1 MKIIR
6 AGAYEAFYDMPLQV
20 DWMLTTRCNYRCTYC
35 FHYGY
40 GRTPPP
46 QLPFST
52 LEQLKNAVN
61 NIASLNRPHYDITF
75 TGGEPTIHPHMI
87 DLIYMLRD
95 KLQERLREILIITNG
110 SRNEKFYQKIV
121 EIAKSLNISMQV
133 SVHTDHVDM
142 EHFLELIELLSN
154 NVNLYIPLMFNPD
167 KREEVHLIFDILC
180 EYRKRFPFNMEVK
193 TLRLSNSV
201 DPRYTDDD
209 LQWIQETIKYFH
221 ALERAVKVK
230 STKKLPVMMNMFHD
244 IEIDGERQVVE
255 TVNLDPNYTNGL
267 ADFSGMY
274 CVANTANLR
283 IEENGLCRGLICYL
297 PPNMCNIYEKDSLK
311 AVRDNLIHAI
321 QCNKKLCGCPSAN
334 YVPKFSSP
342 EEAIGFMKVFGA
354 KQKALFDEYDA
365 AQ

>member
-40 GRTPPP
+40 GRATPP

-52 LEQLKNAVN
+52 LEQLKNAVD
-61 NIASLNRPHYDITF
+61 NIASLNRPHYDIILV
-75 TGGEPTIHPHMI
+75 GGEPTIHPHMM

-95 KLQERLREILIITNG
+95 TLQERLREVSIVSNG
-110 SRNEKFYQKIV
+110 SRNEELYRKIAD
-121 EIAKSLNISMQV
+121 IAKSVNISMQI

-142 EHFLELIELLSN
+142 EHILELIELLAN
-154 NVNLYIPLMFNPD
+154 DVNLYIPLMFNPD

-180 EYRKRFPFNMEVK
+180 EYRKRFPFRMEVK
-193 TLRLSNSV
+193 TIRLPNCI
-201 DPRYTDDD
+201 DPRYTEDD

-230 STKKLPVMMNMFHD
+230 VTKKSPTMMHMFHD
-244 IEIDGERQVVE
+244 IEIDGKRQLIE
-255 TVNLDPNYTNGL
+255 TVNIDPNYTNGL

-283 IEENGLCRGLICYL
+283 IEENGLCRGLICYE
-297 PPNMCNIYEKDSLK
+297 PPHTCNIYEKGSLK
-311 AVRDNLIHAI
+311 AARDNLIHAI
-321 QCNKKLCGCPSAN
+321 QCKRKLCGCDNAN
-334 YVPKFSSP
+334 YVPKFSSL
-342 EEAIGFMKVFGA
+342 EETINFIEVFNA
-354 KQKALFDEYDA
+354 KQQALFDA
-365 AQ
+365 AR